1 MIELHSLLFYAVGA
15 AANTDGTGG
24 CSEVTLPTP
33 TLYRK
38 QQKARCCWRRS
49 RWLSSLTELL
59 YTQRNPMDTMPHP
72 PSSLQTW
79 FCPSY
84 NSTTLV
90 IELTWINK
98 SIIQTITWVGNKQQA
113 ACNGFLLL
121 LLLEKSKQQM
131 ALTLELWPEHSGLI
145 TVRVNG
151 RVGTSTCYQRQRA

>member
-1 MIELHSLLFYAVGA
+1 LLLK
-15 AANTDGTGG
+15 
-24 CSEVTLPTP
+24 E
-33 TLYRK
+33 K
-38 QQKARCCWRRS
+38 QVAQ
-49 RWLSSLTELL
+49 LTHRIAI
-59 YTQRNPMDTMPHP
+59 YTKKPHGHNA
-72 PSSLQTW
+72 PSSLQLADLVL
-79 FCPSY
+79 PILH

-113 ACNGFLLL
+113 ACNGILLL